1 MIANTSQ
8 DQAFIRF
15 VPIDNSDIAPFGFP
29 PEPSATSLAASEA
42 RTIMFSMPRIDHYV
56 PYTIKSIDTGS
67 NNVYIRSWDLHN
79 DFLIVT
85 LKNRTSSVASFVFT
99 AEIVYMKS
107 SSQLGSYI
115 VSN

>member
-1 MIANTSQ
+1 MLAKANQ
-8 DQAFIRF
+8 DHAFIRF
-15 VPIDNSDIAPFGFP
+15 VSIDNSNIAPFGFP
-29 PEPSATSLAASEA
+29 PEPSVTSLAKSEA

-56 PYTIKSIDTGS
+56 PYTIKSIDTGTI
-67 NNVYIRSWDLHN
+67 NVYIRDWELHD

-85 LKNRTSSVASFVFT
+85 LKNRTSSVADFVFT